1 MDEKMQTTQ
10 YKHNNAYNGT
20 IRLQPRTA
28 EHVRI
33 YWERTQDDE
42 IRSMFPMAGA
52 SLEQALE
59 LFEQSNLPGASSYGR
74 IICADGHYIGDI
86 WCYCIDEKEEKTAML
101 SILIFD
107 KAFWHKGIGQRAIG
121 LFLQEMFTKYQLET
135 IGAFTFADNVSS
147 VHALEK
153 SGFEKLEEFSEDG
166 RASVY
171 LEYRPNKLR

>member
-1 MDEKMQTTQ
+1 MDEKIRTTQ
-10 YKHNNAYNGT
+10 CRNSGAYNGT

-42 IRSMFPMAGA
+42 IKSMFPMAG
-52 SLEQALE
+52 STLEQALE
-59 LFEQSNLPGASSYGR
+59 LFEQSILPGASSYGR
-74 IICADGHYIGDI
+74 IICADEHYIGDI
-86 WCYCIDEKEEKTAML
+86 WCYCIDEEKEKTAML

-107 KAFWHKGIGQRAIG
+107 KAFWHRGIGQRAIG
-121 LFLQEMFTKYQLET
+121 LFLQEMFEKYQLES

-153 SGFEKLEEFSEDG
+153 SGFEKQEEFVEDG
-166 RASVY
+166 RESVY